1 MNTQALNLGIQ
12 TLQPHVLAVA
22 LISARLVPVA
32 FLCPLFGGSHAPTHV
47 KLGVVLS
54 LALFLHGAGGIAA
67 PAGLLS
73 AFDFAALTAQELI
86 FGTSLGLVAALPFDA
101 ARMGGRFIDLF
112 RGSSAEAAL
121 PMAGSKEAA
130 TGDALYHLLLAMG
143 SAGALLPLMIAA
155 LTKSYGL
162 VGLGAFHHSEDVA
175 MHLAGLV
182 GTAFATGF
190 AIGAPIAG
198 LTLTIDAC
206 LGLASRASPNM
217 NLQETGAPL
226 RILGGGAVVWLMIGL
241 VASRLQDFAL
251 AHADELVS
259 LSFMG
264 LAS

>member
-1 MNTQALNLGIQ
+1 MNTEALNLAIE
-12 TLQPHVLAVA
+12 TLQPHVLAIA
-22 LISARLVPVA
+22 LIGARLIPVA
-32 FLCPLFGGSHAPTHV
+32 FLCPLFGGSHAPMHV
-47 KLGVVLS
+47 KLGVVLA
-54 LALFLHGAGGIAA
+54 LALFLHGAGGVNA

-73 AFDFAALTAQELI
+73 AFDFAALSAQELL

-130 TGDALYHLLLAMG
+130 TGDALYHLLLALG
-143 SAGALLPLMIAA
+143 SAGVLMPLMLAA
-155 LTKSYGL
+155 LMKSYGL
-162 VGLGAFHHSEDVA
+162 VALGSFHHTEDVA
-175 MHLAGLV
+175 LHLAGLV

-206 LGLASRASPNM
+206 LGLASRAAPNM

-226 RILGGGAVVWLMIGL
+226 RILGGGAVIWLMVGV
-241 VASRLQDFAL
+241 VASRLQDFGL
-251 AHADELVS
+251 THADELIS
-259 LSFMG
+259 LCY
-264 LAS
+264 

>member
-1 MNTQALNLGIQ
+1 MNTQALNLAIE
-12 TLQPHVLAVA
+12 TLQPHVLAIA
-22 LISARLVPVA
+22 LISARLIPVA
-32 FLCPLFGGSHAPTHV
+32 FLCPLFGGTHAPTHV
-47 KLGVVLS
+47 KLGVVLA
-54 LALFLHGAGGIAA
+54 LALFLHGAGGIHA
-67 PAGLLS
+67 PTVAS
-73 AFDFAALTAQELI
+73 AFDLAGLCAQELV

-121 PMAGSKEAA
+121 PMSGSKEAA
-130 TGDALYHLLLAMG
+130 TGDALYHLLLAVG
-143 SAGALLPLMIAA
+143 SAGALLPLMLAA
-155 LTKSYGL
+155 LMKSYGL
-162 VGLGAFHHSEDVA
+162 VAPGAFHHTEDVA
-175 MHLAGLV
+175 LHLAGLV

-226 RILGGGAVVWLMIGL
+226 RILGGGAVVWMMVGL
-241 VASRLQDFAL
+241 IAARLQDFAL

-264 LAS
+264 LSS

>member
-1 MNTQALNLGIQ
+1 MNTQALNLAIEA
-12 TLQPHVLAVA
+12 LQPHVLAVA
-22 LISARLVPVA
+22 LISARLIPVA
-32 FLCPLFGGSHAPTHV
+32 FLCPLFGGSHAPMHV
-47 KLGVVLS
+47 KLGIVLA
-54 LALFLHGAGGIAA
+54 LALFLHGAAGIGA
-67 PAGLLS
+67 PAGVHS
-73 AFDFAALTAQELI
+73 AFDLGALSAQELL

-130 TGDALYHLLLAMG
+130 TGDALYHLLLALG
-143 SAGALLPLMIAA
+143 SAGVLLPLMVAA
-155 LTKSYGL
+155 LAKSYGL
-162 VGLGAFHHSEDVA
+162 VAPGAFHHSEDVA

-198 LTLTIDAC
+198 LTLAIDAG

-226 RILGGGAVVWLMIGL
+226 RILGGGAVLWLMVGL
-241 VASRLQDFAL
+241 IASRLQDFAL
-251 AHADELVS
+251 THADELVA

-264 LAS
+264 Q

>member
-1 MNTQALNLGIQ
+1 MNTQALNLAIE
-12 TLQPHVLAVA
+12 TLQPHVVA
-22 LISARLVPVA
+22 IAIISARLIPVA

-47 KLGVVLS
+47 KLGVVLA
-54 LALFLHGAGGIAA
+54 LALFLHGAGAIGA
-67 PAGLLS
+67 PPGVHS
-73 AFDFAALTAQELI
+73 AFDLAALAAQEVL

-130 TGDALYHLLLAMG
+130 TGDALYHLLLALG
-143 SAGALLPLMIAA
+143 SAGALMPLLLAA

-162 VGLGAFHHSEDVA
+162 VAPGAFHHSEHVA
-175 MHLAGLV
+175 LHLAGLV

-190 AIGAPIAG
+190 AIGAPIAA

-226 RILGGGAVVWLMIGL
+226 RILCGGAVLWLMVGL
-241 VASRLQDFAL
+241 VASRLQDFGL
-251 AHADELVS
+251 AHADELIS
-259 LSFMG
+259 ISFRG

>member
-1 MNTQALNLGIQ
+1 MNTDALNLAIEA
-12 TLQPHVLAVA
+12 LQPHVLAVA
-22 LISARLVPVA
+22 LIGARLIPVA
-32 FLCPLFGGSHAPTHV
+32 FLCPLFGGSHAPMHV
-47 KLGVVLS
+47 KLGVVLA
-54 LALFLHGAGGIAA
+54 LALFLHGAGGINA
-67 PAGLLS
+67 PAGMLT
-73 AFDFAALTAQELI
+73 AFDFAALAAQEIL

-130 TGDALYHLLLAMG
+130 TGDALYHLLLALG
-143 SAGALLPLMIAA
+143 SAGMLLPLMLAA
-155 LTKSYGL
+155 LTRSYGL
-162 VGLGAFHHSEDVA
+162 VAPGAFHHSEDVA
-175 MHLAGLV
+175 LHLAGLV

-198 LTLTIDAC
+198 LTLAIDVC

-241 VASRLQDFAL
+241 VAARLQDFAL
-251 AHADELVS
+251 GHADELVS